1 MEKRNRILI
10 VDDTEMNRSLLA
22 DILSAEYDILEA
34 RDGIEAIALLGK
46 YHTNISLVLL
56 DIVMPRMDGFEV
68 LTIMNKSGWI
78 HSIPVITISA
88 ETSSSYI
95 TMPTTWAQPI
105 TSTVLLTKRR
115 FSEGSATPSCCTPN
129 RKTWRAW

>member
-68 LTIMNKSGWI
+68 LTIMG
-78 HSIPVITISA
+78 PD
-88 ETSSSYI
+88 
-95 TMPTTWAQPI
+95 
-105 TSTVLLTKRR
+105 R
-115 FSEGSATPSCCTPN
+115 TP
-129 RKTWRAW
+129 